1 MSARAGPD
9 RRRLGPPPREEEEST
24 SVGLSPFSNRRGK
37 AADPRPSQPSQ
48 GPAEKFGILQPQ
60 EVILGL
66 FGEYVGLDERAWSG
80 GLVQLLGELGF
91 SAAASRVALN
101 RVIARGLLAPVKEGR
116 FVFYT
121 ITPRLK
127 VVCDEGRHQM
137 YSETADVAW
146 NRRWTLVWYAIP
158 EEQRLQR
165 ARLGRWLNLRGFG
178 ALQDGTWIAAGDCDA
193 EVLALA
199 ERLGL
204 RQHVIVFNGELGRGL
219 EPVELVARGWR
230 IADLTRMYD
239 AFVAEF
245 APLAAAGR
253 AARLP
258 PAQAFMTR
266 TRLIE
271 MFRQTIIQDPRLP
284 DEVLGIAWNRRQTIE
299 LFQALQDIL
308 LPAATQHFRDVAVT
322 GAQD

>member
-1 MSARAGPD
+1 M
-9 RRRLGPPPREEEEST
+9 
-24 SVGLSPFSNRRGK
+24 GLTPFSNRSGK
-37 AADPRPSQPSQ
+37 AAGAPRPALPSQ
-48 GPAEKFGILQPQ
+48 GPAEKFGTLQPQ

-66 FGEYVGLDERAWSG
+66 FGEYVGLEDRAWSG

-127 VVCDEGRHQM
+127 VVKDEGRHQM
-137 YSETADVAW
+137 YSETADVVW

-219 EPVELVARGWR
+219 EPLELVSRGWR
-230 IADLTRMYD
+230 IGDLTRMYE

-245 APLAAAGR
+245 APLAASGR
-253 AARLP
+253 AGRLP
-258 PAQAFMTR
+258 PAEAFATR

-271 MFRQTIIQDPRLP
+271 MFRQTIVQDPRIP
-284 DEVLGIAWNRRQTIE
+284 DEVLGIDWKRRETIE
-299 LFQALQDIL
+299 LFQSLHAIL
-308 LPAATQHFRDVAVT
+308 LPGAAQHFRSTAVT
-322 GAQD
+322 GA